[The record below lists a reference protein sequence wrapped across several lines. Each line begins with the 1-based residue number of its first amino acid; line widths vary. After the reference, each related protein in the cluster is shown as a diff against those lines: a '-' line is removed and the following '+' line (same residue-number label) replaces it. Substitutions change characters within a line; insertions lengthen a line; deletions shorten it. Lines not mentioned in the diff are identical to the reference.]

1 MRDICINY
9 FIIYFISYKINIFVA
24 TNINSEDYKYKY
36 RSIMILGLISIK
48 YFPIHIKKNSK
59 LKILYWCNWFPKLCI
74 EKKKKIYFTIFNK
87 SRSNFILNFLTN
99 QKKLDFFKP
108 YFKPLNIKV
117 NEHDNQKK
125 KKNRKSKK
133 WC

>member
-1 MRDICINY
+1 MHR
-9 FIIYFISYKINIFVA
+9 
-24 TNINSEDYKYKY
+24 
-36 RSIMILGLISIK
+36 
-48 YFPIHIKKNSK
+48 
-59 LKILYWCNWFPKLCI
+59 
-74 EKKKKIYFTIFNK
+74 KKKKIYFTIFNK

-125 KKNRKSKK
+125 KKTGNLKNDVKKKSFIIKN
-133 WC
+133 